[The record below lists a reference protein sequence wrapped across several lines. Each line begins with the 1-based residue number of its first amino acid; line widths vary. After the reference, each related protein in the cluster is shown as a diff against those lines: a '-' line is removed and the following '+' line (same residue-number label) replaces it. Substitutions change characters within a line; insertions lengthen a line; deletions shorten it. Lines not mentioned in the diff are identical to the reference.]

1 MTASRALCLT
11 ALKPCTWRGSCG
23 PAVEGERSFSVTSR
37 GLKPAE
43 NSGSTTS
50 GPVLLAGGAWGGVWI
65 GTGGGAEGG
74 RRNLRGGLVTS
85 SRAGMLG
92 FLVVRAG
99 GGLMERREHLPNWN
113 PGAANPL
120 WAWYPPLAAPASPQE
135 NGTNQACGQ
144 MQRPGAPSWHFAS
157 TWWMLPLHVLC
168 PPTSITDTH

>member
-43 NSGSTTS
+43 NSRSTTPE
-50 GPVLLAGGAWGGVWI
+50 PVLLVGGAWGGVQI

-74 RRNLRGGLVTS
+74 RRNLWGGLVTS

-92 FLVVRAG
+92 SLVVRAG
-99 GGLMERREHLPNWN
+99 GGLMECREHLPKWN

-120 WAWYPPLAAPASPQE
+120 WAWYPPWAAPASPRE
-135 NGTNQACGQ
+135 NGTNQACRQ
-144 MQRPGAPSWHFAS
+144 MQ
-157 TWWMLPLHVLC
+157 
-168 PPTSITDTH
+168 